1 MTVSY
6 FDFMLLTDD
15 TYRISDY
22 TGPAENMTELAIPKS
37 YNGKPVTEIGNID
50 KVPIIA
56 SSARSPFVLKL
67 NGNIRKIGSCAF
79 YTMWVKEVKGDTSGL
94 KEFGDYAFS
103 WANSQ
108 GGYTLDVSL
117 DYPGEI
123 TMGRGVF
130 NNMNVTAHMK
140 HSALFSHSDLQ
151 QKSLIYDFA
160 DAHTYG
166 SPSWNWQDDCKAA
179 DAVFTCTDNRCKHQ
193 ETVHAQITTNDE
205 VSQTTYTAQAQ
216 FGGEAYTDSKTIEK
230 TKSDIS
236 VEPASHGT
244 VTADKNG
251 AFEGETVALTIES
264 DANYKLKTLNVRD
277 ADDHPVEVTGN
288 KFIMPGSSVTITAE
302 FAQKTYNVSYA
313 ETEGGWVSGAY
324 AADFGDNVELEIVPA
339 AGFEF
344 DEITVACNDGTPVAP
359 DFQHFTMPDSDVVV
373 AVTFRKANLNISYE
387 TDGSGSVTGPDTA
400 QFNDP
405 VTITVTADEG
415 CALYNLYADD
425 AWGET
430 ADIYENNTFYMLDN
444 NVTVHAEFVPI
455 IPAKAPYID
464 ENGEYH
470 LGNIEHCNIGGMYF
484 SVKDGVIDKELD
496 SIDVSYFD
504 FKDNG
509 SSYQVNYYTGP
520 TENLTELVIPKS
532 YNGKPVTV
540 VGRNNDDVFIVGN
553 GTKPQFKLTLNE
565 NIEEIKHYTFYTMWV
580 KEVGGDTSALNKIGN
595 FAFSWANSTGGYSLD
610 LRLDYP
616 GEITVGYETFNN
628 MNVTAHMKHSAHFGN
643 NGLHL
648 NSLTYDFTD
657 EHTYGNPYWSWAY
670 DYSSAEATFACT
682 DKRCHHSESVDAAVQ
697 SETEN
702 GIITSHATAE
712 FRSNTYTDSITAYA
726 DGIGARLAGHSISL
740 SGDIGVNFYME
751 LSNDTAYSETAYMHF
766 TIPTG
771 DTVTESDVY
780 VKDARKESSGG
791 KEYYVFKCCV
801 AAKEMTSEIKAQ
813 IIDGD
818 RSGEEYTYSVKEYA
832 DYLLA
837 HTGEN
842 DEWDKAVPLVR
853 AMLNYGAYSQA
864 YFDKNPDKPANA
876 GLTDEQKALGEIS
889 IDVADPVVKDL
900 PEGTTFEGS
909 TLSLKSVTTLSLYF
923 KSSETLKFDC
933 GGYTVETVQSGGY
946 QVARIRGIEARF
958 IGEAVTLKAGDSGSV
973 TYSPLNYCKNV
984 LTLST
989 STEDEAKNEQTQ
1001 KLQNAVKALYLYWQA
1016 ACDYFN

>member
-1 MTVSY
+1 MTLEETPFIDADGSQQTVPARVFDGTDEALVLTDGWYVFKGTHEFQEKIRIKGNISMILEDGCLFKGCVPDSGLTLIESRSVAVLSLYGQSGQTGTLDIASNRFTVTDLRLYGGVVRSERSFGGKLSTYIKGGTVSAQS
-6 FDFMLLTDD
+6 LTNPKFG
-15 TYRISDY
+15 TVISGGNVTTTGKSILVNDY
-22 TGPAENMTELAIPKS
+22 
-37 YNGKPVTEIGNID
+37 
-50 KVPIIA
+50 
-56 SSARSPFVLKL
+56 
-67 NGNIRKIGSCAF
+67 
-79 YTMWVKEVKGDTSGL
+79 
-94 KEFGDYAFS
+94 EFGWSSITDSISLGGFMP
-103 WANSQ
+103 Q
-108 GGYTLDVSL
+108 GSKGSII
-117 DYPGEI
+117 I
-123 TMGRGVF
+123 TDGQ
-130 NNMNVTAHMK
+130 A
-140 HSALFSHSDLQ
+140 
-151 QKSLIYDFA
+151 FA
-160 DAHTYG
+160 DEDGDIYVDSLPYDQIMALEGKTLTPYFNYHQYG
-166 SPSWNWQDDCKAA
+166 ESEWVWSEHNDEAT
-179 DAVFTCTDNRCKHQ
+179 AVFTCTKEGCGDVRRVEAKVDFNVDGDNG
-193 ETVHAQITTNDE
+193 V
-205 VSQTTYTAQAQ
+205 YTAECTF
-216 FGGEAYTDSKTIEK
+216 FGQKYTTEKRVTLRHGITIN
-230 TKSDIS
+230 
-236 VEPASHGT
+236 VNGGGT
-244 VTADKNG
+244 VTAGQEKPKAG
-251 AFEGETVALTIES
+251 
-264 DANYKLKTLNVRD
+264 
-277 ADDHPVEVTGN
+277 DD
-288 KFIMPGSSVTITAE
+288 
-302 FAQKTYNVSYA
+302 
-313 ETEGGWVSGAY
+313 
-324 AADFGDNVELEIVPA
+324 VEL
-339 AGFEF
+339 
-344 DEITVACNDGTPVAP
+344 TVT
-359 DFQHFTMPDSDVVV
+359 PDSGYTLWSLSV
-373 AVTFRKANLNISYE
+373 

-405 VTITVTADEG
+405 VTITITADEG

-496 SIDVSYFD
+496 SVDVSYFD

-509 SSYQVNYYTGP
+509 SSYQVNYYTDP

-540 VGRNNDDVFIVGN
+540 VGSNNDDVFIVGN

-726 DGIGARLAGHSISL
+726 DGIGARLAGHSILL

-1001 KLQNAVKALYLYWQA
+1001 KLQNAVKAPYLYWQA